1 MKHNMGRVDR
11 LVRAFVAAPLLI
23 VFGFVFG
30 TGSVLGVV
38 AFVLAGIMVATA
50 AVGYCPGYVPFGIS
64 TRGAVARHPVPATAG
79 GRGWSASARERREP
93 AVPRG

>member
-1 MKHNMGRVDR
+1 MRRNMGKVDR

-38 AFVLAGIMVATA
+38 AFAVAGVMLATA

-64 TRGAVARHPVPATAG
+64 TRGAVATHPVSASAG
-79 GRGWSASARERREP
+79 GRGWSDSASERREP